1 MQEETTQKTIAL
13 AIKTSKLTAS
23 VLQKAMKMYL
33 EHQKH
38 KEPSH
43 GKIPV
48 KKLVGQGAGAKS
60 IEVMDDNI
68 KAFERVARKY
78 NVDFAVKRDKTTEPP
93 KYLVFFKGKDAD
105 VIAQAFKEFVK
116 VNEKKQQRPSLRQ
129 KLKGLQKM
137 IAQNKNRERSR
148 EKKQRQGT
156 EPISKVIDGI
166 VKDLQSI
173 PKILKEKCR
182 GVNGKQLALKCAPY
196 VIFGYVF
203 NKVSWLYG
211 QQAGDNTLQKVLDTI
226 NGMGGAFVNPF
237 PSFMPGI
244 YW

>member
-38 KEPSH
+38 KELSH

-60 IEVMDDNI
+60 IEVTDDNI

-137 IAQNKNRERSR
+137 IAQKKNRERSR
-148 EKKQRQGT
+148 EKN
-156 EPISKVIDGI
+156 
-166 VKDLQSI
+166 KDRGQS
-173 PKILKEKCR
+173 L
-182 GVNGKQLALKCAPY
+182 
-196 VIFGYVF
+196 
-203 NKVSWLYG
+203 
-211 QQAGDNTLQKVLDTI
+211 
-226 NGMGGAFVNPF
+226 
-237 PSFMPGI
+237 
-244 YW
+244 

>member
-13 AIKTSKLTAS
+13 AIKTFKLTAS

-60 IEVMDDNI
+60 IEVTDDNV
-68 KAFERVARKY
+68 KAFERVAR
-78 NVDFAVKRDKTTEPP
+78 DFAVKRDKTTEPP

-148 EKKQRQGT
+148 EKN
-156 EPISKVIDGI
+156 
-166 VKDLQSI
+166 KDRGQS
-173 PKILKEKCR
+173 L
-182 GVNGKQLALKCAPY
+182 
-196 VIFGYVF
+196 
-203 NKVSWLYG
+203 
-211 QQAGDNTLQKVLDTI
+211 
-226 NGMGGAFVNPF
+226 
-237 PSFMPGI
+237 
-244 YW
+244 